1 MRTTAGAWIHRRKLA
16 TMRRDTVRRARLAR
30 ECQQVVQR
38 VVQAAWAAHRRA
50 GSPVA
55 TVAVLRARQA

>member
-1 MRTTAGAWIHRRKLA
+1 MRTTAGTWIHRRKLA
-16 TMRRDTVRRARLAR
+16 AMRRDTVRRARLAG
-30 ECQQVVQR
+30 ECQQVVQ
-38 VVQAAWAAHRRA
+38 AAGAAHRRA

>member
-16 TMRRDTVRRARLAR
+16 AMRLDTVRRARLVR
-30 ECQQVVQR
+30 ECQQVVQA
-38 VVQAAWAAHRRA
+38 VQAAHRRA

-55 TVAVLRARQA
+55 TVAVMRARQA